1 MEQFIPDAEPR
12 NEREA
17 SHVFGGGSTDL
28 ELSQAFTLGNM
39 GNGDEDLRGHKE
51 NFQMSGEQTDTIAEG
66 PERLLD
72 DTLVIPTKEVTVPR
86 TVSAAFNLQ
95 PDTIEKISLD
105 FGNTNTALQNE
116 DRLFGTAANADHL
129 NLDNAA

>member
-17 SHVFGGGSTDL
+17 SYVLGGGSTDS

-51 NFQMSGEQTDTIAEG
+51 NFQMSGGQTDAIAEG
-66 PERLLD
+66 PELLLD
-72 DTLVIPTKEVTVPR
+72 DTLVIPTKEVTVSR
-86 TVSAAFNLQ
+86 TVSTAFNLQ

-105 FGNTNTALQNE
+105 FANTNTAPQTE
-116 DRLFGTAANADHL
+116 DRSSGPAANADHL
-129 NLDNAA
+129 DLDKAA